1 MHLVSLT
8 SHPPSAVLYS
18 LACSFRE
25 SDERFLAILTPDKL
39 QIHALKAHGIELVC
53 EQEIWGQPRGLI
65 QLKTSKHLVVALDI
79 PHARILVLNF
89 NPRSSE
95 LSVYHT
101 SIISPLA
108 HRPSVNFSGILGG
121 DQSVCA
127 SFYSGYVKVV
137 EVGPKAPY
145 EVKESDL
152 RVHELA
158 IQSMCYTLP
167 SSDKLVAIVY
177 TDFSGRGWIIGR
189 TADGM
194 NPSPVLP
201 EKELEIIPELIIP
214 VQIENLGEEDT
225 CGVLLFAP
233 HKAMFIKTGTGYVN
247 EETNQPTKGKGKP
260 KSSRNKSDVKADI
273 QASMV
278 TIDVPCRDVAAWT
291 QVDGKH
297 LIIGDSLG
305 RLYLL
310 IMSMDPQFTME
321 CTFLG
326 DTSVASTLS
335 YLSNNILYVGS
346 LSGPSQ
352 LVRISGEG
360 ASEESGVSRG
370 KKKQPDDEPT
380 YLEVMVEHNE
390 NIAPIWD
397 ATLVEIDGTGQPR
410 IAIISG
416 DESGGWLSVVH
427 KGASFRELAILD
439 GLGNLENV
447 FPLKKYFDA
456 HEHSYLVAS
465 TTTSTFILSLTD
477 SSITLLPPGE
487 LPGMSRSES
496 TILASNVG
504 LQGIDAAIHV
514 TPNNV
519 ALVDLITGR
528 TINSWKPPKGNI
540 TAAALDTLS
549 STLCLATSEGF
560 LFSLNTQPAGF
571 VKTGEV
577 NFKSKP
583 HSQISSLT
591 INARIAA
598 VAFWGSNE
606 ILLLSLPGLTTLE
619 QSTME
624 EPSAASVVHLSNFG
638 SSQMYLIAARLDG
651 AVVLQAITPQG
662 ELVSDSRRVVP
673 LGGGPIHI
681 TTTES
686 SDIRIVI
693 AGKHAAA
700 LSIINKRLSISSL
713 PMSDVCALAAV
724 NAPGIG
730 YSIVY
735 ASANRLVFGQ
745 IEQLNKLNISKFNLG
760 SDTPLCLTHH
770 DGLSNYAIGCARPKS
785 DTSEERHFVRF
796 LDDATFKG
804 TFSTVSEHLDFDM
817 IPLDLGQHK
826 LRYSEIVTS
835 IGVYSHGTNS
845 FILGGTAVIT
855 PGENEPLSGRI
866 IIFGQDEESLMIKFQ
881 ASKDVEGGVSSIK
894 QLGARIITAV
904 GHGVYLYDL
913 GNDRIT
919 INGPVAKWER
929 GYLVHDIIVRPNMIV
944 VSDKLR
950 SVSVLRFI
958 ERTEISDSD
967 EEAEEEESTILQ
979 FETVAMDMHAVWPTS
994 IEVLPDDKTIIASQV
1009 DGNILTWELED
1020 GNLEPRAAFHTGEV
1034 IHKFVTSTT
1043 KSSTGPRTVAVFV
1056 TSTGRI
1062 GTLST
1067 VDDADALRLT
1077 RLEMKM
1083 NDAVKGLGGI
1093 NHADWRA
1100 PKLLHTGS
1108 KPPLRRGVT
1117 DGDFIKKFLEL
1128 DPGQAKNILS
1138 AGSAAESIGPTE
1150 EAHIRRCFDAVSME
1164 Q

>member
-39 QIHALKAHGIELVC
+39 QIHVLKSHGIELVC

-65 QLKTSKHLVVALDI
+65 QLETSKHLVVALDI
-79 PHARILVLNF
+79 PHARILILNF
-89 NPRSSE
+89 NSQSLE
-95 LSVYHT
+95 LSVHHT

-108 HRPSVNFSGILGG
+108 HRPSVNFSGILSG
-121 DQSVCA
+121 DQSLCA
-127 SFYSGYVKVV
+127 SFYSGYVKLV

-194 NPSPVLP
+194 NQSPVLP
-201 EKELEIIPELIIP
+201 EKELDIIPEIIIP
-214 VQIENLGEEDT
+214 VRIENQGEDDT
-225 CGVLLFAP
+225 YGVLLFAP
-233 HKAMFIKTGTGYVN
+233 RKAMFIKTGTGN
-247 EETNQPTKGKGKP
+247 SNGETSQSTKGKGKI
-260 KSSRNKSDVKADI
+260 KSSRNKSEVRADI

-278 TIDVPCRDVAAWT
+278 TIDIPCRDVAAWT

-297 LIIGDSLG
+297 LVIGDSLG

-310 IMSMDPQFTME
+310 AMSMEPQFTME
-321 CTFLG
+321 CRFLG

-352 LVRISGEG
+352 LVRISNEG
-360 ASEESGVSRG
+360 VSEESSVSRG
-370 KKKQPDDEPT
+370 KKKQPDDEAT
-380 YLEVMVEHNE
+380 YLEVITEHNE

-397 ATLVEIDGTGQPR
+397 ATLVEIDGSGQPR

-439 GLGNLENV
+439 GLGNLENI

-465 TTTSTFILSLTD
+465 TTISTFILSLAD
-477 SSITLLPPGE
+477 SSVTLLPAGE
-487 LPGMSRSES
+487 LSGMSRSGC
-496 TILASNVG
+496 TILASNVA
-504 LQGIDAAIHV
+504 LQGIDTAIHV
-514 TPNNV
+514 TSNNTV
-519 ALVDLITGR
+519 LVDLITGR
-528 TINSWKPPKGNI
+528 AINSWKPPKGNI

-560 LFSLNTQPAGF
+560 LFSLNVQPAGF
-571 VKTGEV
+571 VKTSEV

-583 HSQISSLT
+583 HPQISSLS
-591 INARIAA
+591 INTRIAA

-606 ILLLSLPGLTTLE
+606 ILLLSLPGLTILE

-624 EPSAASVVHLSNFG
+624 EPSAASAVHLSNFG
-638 SSQMYLIAARLDG
+638 GSQTYLVAARLDG
-651 AVVLQAITPQG
+651 AVVVQAIAPQG
-662 ELVSDSRRVVP
+662 ELVPDSRRVVP

-681 TTTES
+681 ITTTES
-686 SDIRIVI
+686 SDIRIIVG
-693 AGKHAAA
+693 GKHAAA
-700 LSIINKRLSISSL
+700 LSIINKRLSISAL
-713 PMSDVCALAAV
+713 PISDICALAAV

-730 YSIVY
+730 YSIIY

-745 IEQLNKLNISKFNLG
+745 IEQLDKLNISKFNLG
-760 SDTPLCLTHH
+760 NDTPLCLAHH
-770 DGLSNYAIGCARPKS
+770 AGLSNYAIGCARPKS

-796 LDDATFKG
+796 LDDATFK
-804 TFSTVSEHLDFDM
+804 
-817 IPLDLGQHK
+817 DLGQHK
-826 LRYSEIVTS
+826 LKYSEIITS
-835 IGVYSHGTNS
+835 IGIYSHGANS

-855 PGENEPLSGRI
+855 PGESEPLSGRI
-866 IIFGQDEESLMIKFQ
+866 IIFGKDEETLMIKFQ

-894 QLGARIITAV
+894 QLGERIIAAV

-913 GNDRIT
+913 GKDRIT
-919 INGPVAKWER
+919 INGPLAKWER

-950 SVSVLRFI
+950 SVSILRFI
-958 ERTEISDSD
+958 ERTEISDS
-967 EEAEEEESTILQ
+967 EEETEEEESTILQ

-1020 GNLEPRAAFHTGEV
+1020 ENLEPRAAFHTGEV
-1034 IHKFVTSTT
+1034 IHRFITSTA
-1043 KSSTGPRTVAVFV
+1043 KSGTGPRAVAIFV

-1083 NDAVKGLGGI
+1083 NDAIKGLGGI

-1108 KPPLRRGVT
+1108 KPPPRRGVT

-1138 AGSAAESIGPTE
+1138 AGSAAESIGSTE
-1150 EAHIRRCFDAVSME
+1150 EAQIRRCLDAISME